1 MPLIIQTE
9 YLSIAGIALAT
20 PAFRGVDLSDLL
32 RPADQRG
39 GDRVIPHGGVVSKP
53 RRRTVSKRSLPMVI
67 NGNLDQDGVAIANYR
82 IGVDTHIA
90 YLIANIVEPITT
102 GTGTRSATLVL
113 AAASYTRDI
122 HVEALD
128 IRDRDGPIV
137 FATLQL
143 SIPTPTASTGGQ
155 FLP

>member
-1 MPLIIQTE
+1 MPVIIQTE

-20 PAFRGVDLSDLL
+20 PAFKGTDLSDLL

-39 GDRVIPHGGVVSKP
+39 ADRVIPHGPVVPKP
-53 RRRTVSKRSLPMVI
+53 RRRTLSKRSLPMVI
-67 NGNLDQDGVAIANYR
+67 NGNVDQNGAAIGNYR
-82 IGVDTHIA
+82 TGVDTHIA
-90 YLIANIVEPITT
+90 YLLTNLVEPITT

-113 AAASYTRDI
+113 AIGSYTRDV

-128 IRDRDGPIV
+128 IGDRDGPIV

-143 SIPTPTASTGGQ
+143 SIPVTGQ

>member
-1 MPLIIQTE
+1 MAVITKPE

-20 PAFRGVDLSDLL
+20 PAFCHTDLSDLL

-39 GDRVIPHGGVVSKP
+39 GDRVIPHGGVVAKP
-53 RRRTVSKRSLPMVI
+53 RRRTVSKRSLPMYI
-67 NGNLDQDGVAIANYR
+67 NGRLDQNGAAISDYR
-82 IGVDTHIA
+82 TGVDTHIA
-90 YLIANIVEPITT
+90 YLLANLVEPITT
-102 GTGTRSATLVL
+102 GTGTRSATLTL
-113 AAASYTRDI
+113 ATGAFTTNV

-128 IRDRDGPIV
+128 IGDRDGAIV

-143 SIPTPTASTGGQ
+143 SIPTGQ

>member
-9 YLSIAGIALAT
+9 YLTIAGIALAT
-20 PAFRGVDLSDLL
+20 PAFKGSDLSDLL

-53 RRRTVSKRSLPMVI
+53 RRRTVSKRSLPLVI
-67 NGNLDQDGVAIANYR
+67 NGNVDQDGNAIGNYR
-82 IGVDTHIA
+82 TGVDTHIA
-90 YLIANIVEPITT
+90 YLLTNLVEPITT
-102 GTGTRSATLVL
+102 GTGTRSATLTL
-113 AAASYTRDI
+113 AIGTYTTPV

-128 IRDRDGPIV
+128 IGDREAAIV
-137 FATLQL
+137 MATLQL
-143 SIPTPTASTGGQ
+143 SIPNGQ

>member
-20 PAFRGVDLSDLL
+20 PAFKGTDLSDLL

-53 RRRTVSKRSLPMVI
+53 RRRTVSKRSLPLVI
-67 NGNLDQDGVAIANYR
+67 NGLVDQDGVAISNYR
-82 IGVDTHIA
+82 TGVDTHIA
-90 YLIANIVEPITT
+90 YLLTNLVEPITT
-102 GTGTRSATLVL
+102 GTGTRSATLTL
-113 AAASYTRDI
+113 ATGTFTTPV

-128 IRDRDGPIV
+128 IGDRDMAIV

-143 SIPTPTASTGGQ
+143 SIPTGQ